1 MTAERRVILI
11 TGCSS
16 GIGQDLARR
25 AAAHGH
31 SVAATAR
38 RPETLAD
45 LNAALKLQLDVTDPW
60 SIERAVDAAYEY
72 FGRVDVLVNNA
83 GWAIRGAVEDVPD
96 DTARALFDVNV
107 FGAVRVTR
115 ALLPRMRSQGGP
127 PARIVNVGS
136 IAPLLPF
143 PGHGYYAA
151 SKAALEALS
160 DAMRHEL
167 APFGIRVIL
176 VRPGPI
182 RTAFSANAESR
193 SGPILS
199 GSGSGSPYRRLY
211 GEIKE
216 VEAALRGS
224 EREPGAVSEVVLKAI
239 GERRPKPRYF
249 AGVGWTTRAL
259 FAVRRVAM
267 DPVIRRF
274 HASAR

>member
-1 MTAERRVILI
+1 MNGERKVILI

-16 GIGQDLARR
+16 GIGRDLARR
-25 AAAHGH
+25 AAAEGH

-38 RPETLAD
+38 RPESLAD

-60 SIERAVDAAYEY
+60 SIQRAVDAAYEY
-72 FGRVDVLVNNA
+72 FGRVDVLMNNA

-96 DTARALFDVNV
+96 ETARALFDVNL
-107 FGAVRVTR
+107 FGAVRMAR
-115 ALLPRMRSQGGP
+115 ALLPRMRSQGGA
-127 PARIVNVGS
+127 PARIVNIGS

-176 VRPGPI
+176 IRPGPI
-182 RTAFSANAESR
+182 RTSFSESAESR
-193 SGPILS
+193 SGAILA
-199 GSGSGSPYRRLY
+199 GSASAYRRLY
-211 GEIKE
+211 AEIAE
-216 VEAALRGS
+216 VDAALRGG
-224 EREPGAVSEVVLKAI
+224 EKGPEAVSAVVLKAI
-239 GERRPKPRYF
+239 GLRRPKPRYF
-249 AGVGWTTRAL
+249 AGVGWTSRVL
-259 FAVRRVAM
+259 FAVRGFAM
-267 DPVIRRF
+267 DAVIRRF